1 MKKIKGLAVTV
12 CAALVVGAAPPAAA
26 IVDGTPAADGAWPSM
41 VSIAAFGDHTCGGT
55 LIHREWVLSAAHCF
69 HDPSNPDDPP
79 APEPFRVFIG
89 GGHLG
94 SANYEPVEEIV
105 IHPGYDP
112 LRNVNDLALLRLAA
126 PSDFAVQP
134 LASRA
139 DGSLWESGRRATAA
153 GYGLTSSDATDV
165 SAQLLQVDVPVVGD
179 AECDQDYGDIDD
191 ARHLCAGERG
201 TEADPGAGVCQGDS
215 GGPLFSLPDPEG
227 DRLLLGVTSFGGPQ
241 CAVEVPAVWTEVAQY
256 RGWIDALL
264 GGAPTD
270 TADPDNPAPER
281 IGAEAPIFR
290 ISDNTPDTEAAA
302 QAAAV
307 SLATF
312 EDGIAQH
319 AILTRSDLFADGLG
333 GSSLGFGLGPLLFTG
348 PTDALPED
356 TAVELQRAVVPG
368 APVYIL
374 GGPAAVPTGVDAQVR
389 DLGFDPIRLAGANR
403 EDTAALVAEEVID
416 LYGDDFGRSPALDTM
431 ILSTSGNWPDAVTAG
446 QIGSWWGIPIVLTPQ
461 SSLHPATR
469 AVIERFR
476 PGRIFVM
483 GGPAAISDQVA
494 AQAATAAGGSAVRLA
509 GADRMGT
516 AAEALRAH
524 LTLFREVGF
533 DPLTAIAVN
542 LHRADAFAH
551 VLSASAATGRFGGL
565 FIPVD
570 GVGGD
575 RVAPSVARAA
585 CGLDVP
591 LAIAGS
597 EDLVTDGGA
606 ESVRLALLGENCT

>member
-1 MKKIKGLAVTV
+1 MKNIKGLAVLV
-12 CAALVVGAAPPAAA
+12 CAALAVTAAPPAAA
-26 IVDGTPAADGAWPSM
+26 IVDGTPAAEGAWPSM
-41 VSIAAFGDHTCGGT
+41 VSVAAFGDHSCGGT
-55 LIHREWVLSAAHCF
+55 LIHPEWVLSAAHCF
-69 HDPSNPDDPP
+69 HDPSNPDEAP
-79 APEPFRVFIG
+79 APDAFRVFIG
-89 GGHLG
+89 GGHLD
-94 SANYEPVEEIV
+94 SANYEPVEAVV

-112 LRNVNDLALLRLAA
+112 LRNVNDLALLRLASPSGA
-126 PSDFAVQP
+126 PVQP
-134 LASRA
+134 LAARA
-139 DGSLWESGRRATAA
+139 DESLWQAGDRATAA

-215 GGPLFSLPDPEG
+215 GGPLFSLPRPDG
-227 DRLLLGVTSFGGPQ
+227 TRLQVGVTSFGGPQ

-256 RGWIDALL
+256 RGWVDAIV

-270 TADPDNPAPER
+270 TADPENPAPER
-281 IGAEAPIFR
+281 LGADAPIFR
-290 ISDNTPDTEAAA
+290 ISDNTPDTEAVA

-312 EDGIAQH
+312 EDEVAQH
-319 AILTRSDLFADGLG
+319 AVLTRADLFADGLG

-348 PTDALPED
+348 STDALPEE

-374 GGPAAVPTGVDAQVR
+374 GGPAAVPAGVDARVR
-389 DLGFDPIRLAGANR
+389 ELGFDPVRLAGANR
-403 EDTAALVAEEVID
+403 EDTAALVAEEVISR
-416 LYGDDFGRSPALDTM
+416 YGDDFGQTPVLDTM

-446 QIGSWWGIPIVLTPQ
+446 QIGSWWGIAIVLTPQ
-461 SSLHPATR
+461 GSLHPATR
-469 AVIERFR
+469 AVLERFR

-494 AQAATAAGGSAVRLA
+494 AEAAAVAGGSAVRLA

-524 LTLFREVGF
+524 LTLFDEVGF
-533 DPLTAIAVN
+533 SPLTAIAVN
-542 LHRADAFAH
+542 LHRGDAFAH
-551 VLSASAATGRFGGL
+551 VLSASATTGRFGGL
-565 FIPVD
+565 FVPVD
-570 GVGGD
+570 GLAGD
-575 RVAPSVARAA
+575 SIAPALARAA

-591 LAIAGS
+591 LAVAGS
-597 EDLVTDGGA
+597 EDLVADRGA
-606 ESVRLALLGENCT
+606 EAVQRSLLGEGC

>member
-1 MKKIKGLAVTV
+1 
-12 CAALVVGAAPPAAA
+12 
-26 IVDGTPAADGAWPSM
+26 M
-41 VSIAAFGDHTCGGT
+41 VSVAVFGGHNCGGT
-55 LIHREWVLSAAHCF
+55 LIDEEWVLSAAHCY
-69 HDPSNPDDPP
+69 HDPSNPDAAPDP
-79 APEPFRVFIG
+79 APFRVYVG
-89 GGHLG
+89 GGNLDT
-94 SANYEPVEEIV
+94 ADYQPVETIA

-112 LRNVNDLALLRLAA
+112 LRSVNDLALLRLAEPSSA
-126 PSDFAVQP
+126 PVQP
-134 LASRA
+134 LAARTDEA
-139 DGSLWESGRRATAA
+139 LWAPGGRATAV
-153 GYGLTSSDATDV
+153 GYGLTSSDAEEV
-165 SAQLLQVDVPVVGD
+165 SSQLLQVDVPIVGD

-215 GGPLFSLPDPEG
+215 GGPLFSAPDSAG
-227 DRLLLGVTSFGGPQ
+227 RRLQLGITSFGGPQ
-241 CAVEVPAVWTEVAQY
+241 CAVELPAVWTEVAQY
-256 RGWIDALL
+256 RGWIDGIV
-264 GGAPTD
+264 GGGPID
-270 TADPDNPAPER
+270 ADDPANPAPER

-290 ISDNTPDTEAAA
+290 ISDATPDTEAVP

-312 EDGIAQH
+312 EDGSAQH
-319 AILTRSDLFADGLG
+319 AVLARADLFADGLG
-333 GSSLGFGLGPLLFTG
+333 GSSLGFGIGPLLFTG
-348 PTDALPED
+348 PTDALPEE

-374 GGPAAVPTGVDAQVR
+374 GGPAAVPSGVDARVR
-389 DLGFDPIRLAGANR
+389 DLGFDPVRLAGANR
-403 EDTAALVAEEVID
+403 EDTAALVAEEVVSR
-416 LYGDDFGRSPALDTM
+416 YGDDFGRSPVLDTM

-461 SSLHPATR
+461 SSLHPATK
-469 AVIERFR
+469 AVLERFR

-509 GADRMGT
+509 GVDRMGT

-524 LTLFREVGF
+524 LTLFGEVGF

-542 LHRADAFAH
+542 LHRGDAFAH

-565 FIPVD
+565 FVPVSGLSGD
-570 GVGGD
+570 GV
-575 RVAPSVARAA
+575 APAVARAA

-591 LAIAGS
+591 LAVAGS
-597 EDLVTDGGA
+597 EDLVADRGA
-606 ESVRLALLGENCT
+606 EAVRSSLLGEGC